1 MVSCGAVAQFAMG
14 QRAQPPRS
22 LDVNAAAAVWS
33 STKPPAAATRWRHL
47 CLRLTPRIAYRT
59 NHHAQAP
66 AFSPQLA
73 LARRTRRGGTR
84 HPSARRHARA
94 HASRTQSAAQ
104 GATTPASS
112 AHHDR
117 HLSSAFCRRRF
128 VGTGPTYERR
138 RDAPDLV
145 STRGLVTPTDPD
157 RNRTSLYKSGSVA
170 GTYFVEPLVPNRF
183 NGRAD
188 LPLRNVGLQGEDGC
202 QSAFVTVL
210 SHRPRRRRTSW

>member
-1 MVSCGAVAQFAMG
+1 MRRGGAVCYGAASPT
-14 QRAQPPRS
+14 AAK

-59 NHHAQAP
+59 NHHVQAP

-94 HASRTQSAAQ
+94 RASRTQRPHRE
-104 GATTPASS
+104 PASS

-117 HLSSAFCRRRF
+117 HLSGAFCRRRF
-128 VGTGPTYERR
+128 VGTGLTYERR

-170 GTYFVEPLVPNRF
+170 GTHFVEPLVPNRF